1 MKKIYTLLT
10 ALLIC
15 AVSFS
20 QIVLPLDFE
29 STSVTYTF
37 TDFAGGNV
45 SVVANTQ
52 SGGINTS
59 SKVAKFIKFPGQTY
73 GGSFISLSSPIN
85 FTINRIFKVKVFSP
99 RVGAKLLLKVE
110 NASNAGIFF
119 EREAISTVANA
130 WEELSFDFSTISTT
144 NQYQKM
150 IFIFDNGTNGD
161 GSANF
166 TFLFDD
172 VRLTTGGGG
181 PTLTQMNLPVTF
193 DETTVEYGLLGF
205 GGAEQS
211 TIVTDPTLPTN
222 KVAKVIKT
230 AGAELWAG
238 TTVTAAAGL
247 GFSSRIPF
255 TFTNTKMNVRVW
267 SPVAGIPVRLKVE
280 DNTDPTRSVETE
292 ATVTTAS
299 GWQTLEFNFLNQA
312 AGTSAINLTYN
323 YTKLSIFF
331 NFGTTGAATGERTYY
346 FDDVKFGAAG
356 PVTLA
361 QMDLPVTFDATTS
374 VDYGLLG
381 FGGAEQS
388 TIVTDPTLSTNKVA
402 KVIKTATA
410 ELWAGTTVTAAAGLG
425 FANRIP
431 FTVTN
436 TKMNV
441 RVWSPVAGIP
451 VRLKV
456 EDRTDATRS
465 VETEATVT
473 TASGWQTLEFN
484 FLNQAT
490 GTSAINLTYNYNKL
504 SIFFNFGTTGAA
516 TGERTYYFDDIK
528 FGPAPPPAL
537 TQMNLPVTFDLTTV
551 EYGLVG
557 FGGAEQSTIVTD
569 PTLSTNKVAKVIKT
583 ATAEL
588 WAGTTVTAAAGL
600 GFASRIPFTVSNTK
614 MNVRVWSPV
623 AGIPVRLKVEER
635 TDATHSVE
643 TEATVTTASGWQ
655 TLEFNFLNQAT
666 GTSAINLTYNYDKLS
681 IFFNFGTTGAATGE
695 RTYYFDDVKFGA
707 AAPVALTQMD
717 LPVTFDLTTV
727 DYGLV
732 GFGGA
737 EQSTIVTDPTL
748 AGNKVAKVIKSA
760 TAELWAGTTVTAAAG
775 LGFASRIPFTVS
787 NTKMNVR
794 VWSPVAGIPVR
805 LKVEER
811 TDATHSVETEATV
824 TTASGWQT
832 LEFNFL
838 NQATGTSAIN
848 LTYNY
853 DKLSIFFNFGTTG
866 AATGERT
873 YYFDDVKFGAASV
886 VVPTL
891 PTLPLDFESSTI
903 NYTFTDFN
911 GGAVTVLN
919 NPQSSGINTSSKV
932 AKMVKS
938 VGEVYGGSFITLA
951 GPIDFTTNRTFKM
964 KVFAPRVGTK
974 VLLKVENET
983 NGSLFY
989 EREVLTTQANAWE
1002 ELTFNFTAI
1011 NANNQYSKVVLI
1023 FDLGTMGDGTANFT
1037 YLFDDLR
1044 LINGG
1049 GPTTLPTLPLDFE
1062 SSTINYTFTDFNG
1075 GAVTVLNNPQS
1086 SGINTSSKVGK
1097 MVKSVGETY
1106 GGSFITLAGPIDFT
1120 TNRIFK
1126 MKVFAPRVGT
1136 KVLLKVENESDGS
1149 QFYEREV
1156 LTTQANAWEDL
1167 TFNFTPINANNQYSK
1182 VVLIFDLGTMGD
1194 GTANFTYLF
1203 DDLRLTN
1210 GGGGP
1215 VLAQM
1220 DLPVTFDATTVEY
1233 GLIGFG
1239 GAEQSTIVTDPTLST
1254 NKVAKVIKTA
1264 AAELWAGTTVTAPA
1278 ELGFA
1283 SRIPFTVSNTKMNVR
1298 VWSPVAGIPVR
1309 LKVEEHGDPTHSV
1322 ETEATVTTA
1331 SGWQTLEF
1339 NFLNQ
1344 STGTAAINL
1353 SYNYD
1358 KLSIFFN
1365 FGTTGAATGERTY
1378 YFDDVK
1384 FGPAETVV
1392 TPTLPVLPL
1401 DFESS
1406 TINYTFTDFN
1416 GGAVTVVNNPQSS
1429 GINTSSKVGKMVKSV
1444 GEVYGG
1450 SYITLAGPIDFSTN
1464 KIFKMKVFA
1473 PRVGT
1478 KVLMKVENE
1487 TDATIS
1493 FEREVLTTQANA
1505 WEDLTFNFTA
1515 INATNQYSKVVLIF
1529 DLGTM
1534 GDGTPNFTFL
1544 FDDVRLTSGTG
1555 PVTLAQMDLPVTF
1568 DATATVDYGLIGFG
1582 GAEQSTI
1589 ETDPTL
1595 SSNKVAKVIKSATAE
1610 IFAGTTCT
1618 AAAGLGFAS
1627 AVPFTATSTK
1637 MSVRIWSPNANI
1649 PVRLKLEDHANPT
1662 RSVETESFVTVASGW
1677 QIVEFDFAQ
1686 NVTGTSA
1693 LNLTYRYDKATI
1705 FFNFGTSGAVAG
1717 EKTYY
1722 FDDMKFIG
1730 GGGINPLPSLP
1741 LDFQS
1746 TSIPYSFVDFDGGNV
1761 TVVNNAQSNG
1771 INTSTKVAKMVK
1783 SFGQTYG
1790 GSSIILNGPIDFS
1803 VNRLFKMKVFAP
1815 RVGTKVLVK
1824 VENVLDGSLN
1834 FEKEAVTTVANA
1846 WEDLSFDFSSI
1857 NRANQYQKVVF
1868 IFDNGTMGDGSA
1880 NFTYLF
1886 DDVRL
1891 TIGGGSTTTL
1901 TQMNLPV
1908 TFEDASVDYGVIGFG
1923 GAEQSSIV
1931 VDPTLATNKVAQVIK
1946 SATADATAG
1955 TTVTA
1960 PAQLGFATRIP
1971 FTNTKTKMTVRVWA
1985 PQAGITV
1992 RLKVED
1998 HLNATHAVETDAVV
2012 TVASGWQTL
2021 VFDFANEA
2029 SGTQALNL
2037 NYNYDKAT
2045 IFFNYG
2051 VAGSVS
2057 GEKTYYFDDMLFS
2070 NEASNVDYDALL
2082 SQIVLYPNPTID
2094 DVNINNTYN
2103 LPLNICLYDALGR
2116 SIRKVISTNSV
2127 VQIDLKAYPAG
2138 VYYLLIENK
2147 LNNKKV
2153 TRKIVKQ

>member
-29 STSVTYTF
+29 STTVTYAF

-59 SKVAKFIKFPGQTY
+59 TKVAKFIKFPGQTY
-73 GGSFISLSSPIN
+73 GGSFISLASPID
-85 FTINRIFKVKVFSP
+85 FSVNRTFKVKVFSP

-110 NASNAGIFF
+110 NANNAGIFF

-130 WEELSFDFSTISTT
+130 WEDLTFNFSTISTT

-193 DETTVEYGLLGF
+193 DETTVDYGLLGF

-211 TIVTDPTLPTN
+211 TIVTDPTLSTN

-230 AGAELWAG
+230 AAAELWAG

-255 TFTNTKMNVRVW
+255 TVSNTKMNVRVW
-267 SPVAGIPVRLKVE
+267 SPAAGIPVRLKVE
-280 DNTDPTRSVETE
+280 ERGDPTHSVETE

-299 GWQTLEFNFLNQA
+299 GWQTLEFNFLNQST
-312 AGTSAINLTYN
+312 GTAAINLSYN
-323 YTKLSIFF
+323 YDKLSIFF
-331 NFGTTGAATGERTYY
+331 NFGTTGAATGERIYY

-356 PVTLA
+356 PVTLT
-361 QMDLPVTFDATTS
+361 QMDLPVTFDATT

-425 FANRIP
+425 FASRIP
-431 FTVTN
+431 FTFTN

-456 EDRTDATRS
+456 EERADATHS

-484 FLNQAT
+484 FLNQSA
-490 GTSAINLTYNYNKL
+490 GTSAINLTYNYDKL

-528 FGPAPPPAL
+528 FGAVPPPAL

-635 TDATHSVE
+635 GDPTHSVE

-655 TLEFNFLNQAT
+655 TLEFNFLNQST
-666 GTSAINLTYNYDKLS
+666 GTSAINLSYNYDKLS

-707 AAPVALTQMD
+707 APPVALTQMD

-748 AGNKVAKVIKSA
+748 STNKVAKVIKTA

-811 TDATHSVETEATV
+811 GDPTHSVETEATV
-824 TTASGWQT
+824 TIASGWQT

-838 NQATGTSAIN
+838 NQSTGTSAIN

-891 PTLPLDFESSTI
+891 PVLPLDFESSTI

-911 GGAVTVLN
+911 GGAVTVIN

-938 VGEVYGGSFITLA
+938 AGEVYGGSYITLA
-951 GPIDFTTNRTFKM
+951 GPIDFSTNRTFKM

-983 NGSLFY
+983 DASIFY

-1011 NANNQYSKVVLI
+1011 NATNQYSKVILI
-1023 FDLGTMGDGTANFT
+1023 FDLGTIGDGSANFT
-1037 YLFDDLR
+1037 YLFDDLS

-1062 SSTINYTFTDFNG
+1062 SSTVNYTFTDFNG
-1075 GAVTVLNNPQS
+1075 GAVTILNNPQS

-1106 GGSFITLAGPIDFT
+1106 GGSFITLAGPIDFS

-1149 QFYEREV
+1149 QFFEREV

-1322 ETEATVTTA
+1322 ETEASVTTA

-1344 STGTAAINL
+1344 SNGTAAINL

-1365 FGTTGAATGERTY
+1365 FGTTGAATGERIY

-1384 FGPAETVV
+1384 FGAAGTVV

-1406 TINYTFTDFN
+1406 TINYAFTDFN
-1416 GGAVTVVNNPQSS
+1416 GGAVTVLNNPQSS
-1429 GINTSSKVGKMVKSV
+1429 GLNTSSKVAKMVKSV

-1478 KVLMKVENE
+1478 KVLLKVENE

-1534 GDGTPNFTFL
+1534 GDGTPNFTYL

-1627 AVPFTATSTK
+1627 AVPFTANSTK

-1730 GGGINPLPSLP
+1730 GGGLNPLPGLP

-1931 VDPTLATNKVAQVIK
+1931 VDPTLASNKVAQVIK

-1960 PAQLGFATRIP
+1960 PAQLGFVTRIP
-1971 FTNTKTKMTVRVWA
+1971 FTNTKTKMTVRVWV

-1998 HLNATHAVETDAVV
+1998 HLNATHSVETDAVA
-2012 TVASGWQTL
+2012 TVAAGWQTL
-2021 VFDFANEA
+2021 VFDFSNEA
-2029 SGTQALNL
+2029 TGTLALNL

-2070 NEASNVDYDALL
+2070 NETSNLDYDAAL

-2116 SIRKVISTNSV
+2116 SIRKVISTNSI
-2127 VQIDLKAYPAG
+2127 VQIDMTAYPAG
-2138 VYYLLIENK
+2138 VYYLMIENK
-2147 LNNKKV
+2147 INNKKV
-2153 TRKIVKQ
+2153 ARKIVKQ

>member
-15 AVSFS
+15 VSSFS

-29 STSVTYTF
+29 STTVTYAF

-59 SKVAKFIKFPGQTY
+59 TKVAKFIKFPGQTY
-73 GGSFISLSSPIN
+73 GGSFISLASPID
-85 FTINRIFKVKVFSP
+85 FSVNRTFKVKVFSP

-110 NASNAGIFF
+110 NANNAGIFF

-130 WEELSFDFSTISTT
+130 WEDLTFNFSTISTT

-193 DETTVEYGLLGF
+193 DETTVDYGLLGF

-211 TIVTDPTLPTN
+211 TIVTDPTLATN

-312 AGTSAINLTYN
+312 TGTSAINLTYN
-323 YTKLSIFF
+323 YNKLSIFF
-331 NFGTTGAATGERTYY
+331 NFGTTGAATGERIYY

-388 TIVTDPTLSTNKVA
+388 TIVTDPTLPTNKVA

-425 FANRIP
+425 FASRIP
-431 FTVTN
+431 FTFTN

-456 EDRTDATRS
+456 EDRADATRS

-516 TGERTYYFDDIK
+516 TGERIYYFDDVK
-528 FGPAPPPAL
+528 FGAVPPPAL

-569 PTLSTNKVAKVIKT
+569 PTLATNKVAKVIKT

-655 TLEFNFLNQAT
+655 TLEFNFLTQAT
-666 GTSAINLTYNYDKLS
+666 GTSAINLSYNYDKLS
-681 IFFNFGTTGAATGE
+681 IFFNFGTTGASTGE
-695 RTYYFDDVKFGA
+695 RIYYFDDVKFG
-707 AAPVALTQMD
+707 P
-717 LPVTFDLTTV
+717 
-727 DYGLV
+727 
-732 GFGGA
+732 
-737 EQSTIVTDPTL
+737 
-748 AGNKVAKVIKSA
+748 
-760 TAELWAGTTVTAAAG
+760 AGTVVT
-775 LGFASRIPFTVS
+775 
-787 NTKMNVR
+787 
-794 VWSPVAGIPVR
+794 
-805 LKVEER
+805 
-811 TDATHSVETEATV
+811 
-824 TTASGWQT
+824 
-832 LEFNFL
+832 
-838 NQATGTSAIN
+838 
-848 LTYNY
+848 
-853 DKLSIFFNFGTTG
+853 
-866 AATGERT
+866 
-873 YYFDDVKFGAASV
+873 
-886 VVPTL
+886 PTL
-891 PTLPLDFESSTI
+891 PVLPLDFESSTI

-938 VGEVYGGSFITLA
+938 VGEIYGGSFITLA

-983 NGSLFY
+983 NGALFY

-1011 NANNQYSKVVLI
+1011 NATNQYSKVILI

-1037 YLFDDLR
+1037 YLFDDLS

-1097 MVKSVGETY
+1097 MIKSVGETY
-1106 GGSFITLAGPIDFT
+1106 GGSYITLAGPIDFT

-1149 QFYEREV
+1149 QFFEREV

-1167 TFNFTPINANNQYSK
+1167 TFNFTPINANNQYTK

-1344 STGTAAINL
+1344 ATGTAAINL

-1365 FGTTGAATGERTY
+1365 FGTTGAATGERIY

-1384 FGPAETVV
+1384 FGEAGTVV

-1416 GGAVTVVNNPQSS
+1416 GGAVTVLNNPQSS
-1429 GINTSSKVGKMVKSV
+1429 GLNTSSKVAKMVKSV

-1478 KVLMKVENE
+1478 KVLLKVENE
-1487 TDATIS
+1487 TDAAIS

-1505 WEDLTFNFTA
+1505 WEDMTFNFTA

-1534 GDGTPNFTFL
+1534 GDGTPNFTYL

-1730 GGGINPLPSLP
+1730 GGGLNPLPSLP

-1761 TVVNNAQSNG
+1761 TVINNAQSNG

-1908 TFEDASVDYGVIGFG
+1908 TFEDATVDYGVIGFG

-1998 HLNATHAVETDAVV
+1998 HLNATHSVETDAVA
-2012 TVASGWQTL
+2012 TVAAGWQTL
-2021 VFDFANEA
+2021 VFDFADEA
-2029 SGTQALNL
+2029 TGTQALNL

-2070 NEASNVDYDALL
+2070 NEPSNVDYDALL

-2116 SIRKVISTNSV
+2116 SIRKVISTNSI
-2127 VQIDLKAYPAG
+2127 VQIDMSAYPAG
-2138 VYYLLIENK
+2138 VYYLMIENK
-2147 LNNKKV
+2147 INNKKV
-2153 TRKIVKQ
+2153 SKKIVKQ